1 MASKTHSSSLHV
13 THFHLHL
20 TCTNF
25 FLRNLSGILM
35 TQGEMNGKPMVQKP
49 SKPSTYYNKNKIRE
63 EWFPGISELY
73 SVSPAREWQETGN
86 RKKDLFFRSERKS
99 IMVIYGVALL
109 AGCYMAGNV
118 IGDVLGALL
127 GVKANIGGVGF
138 AMLFLIIISSWA
150 QQKGIMKAPEEQGI
164 KWWSAMYI
172 PVVVAMSSIQNVAAA
187 LSGGVVAILG
197 GLLAV
202 AIGFLMIPVLAGKKQ
217 KETVAED
224 SLAHSK

>member
-1 MASKTHSSSLHV
+1 
-13 THFHLHL
+13 
-20 TCTNF
+20 
-25 FLRNLSGILM
+25 
-35 TQGEMNGKPMVQKP
+35 
-49 SKPSTYYNKNKIRE
+49 
-63 EWFPGISELY
+63 
-73 SVSPAREWQETGN
+73 
-86 RKKDLFFRSERKS
+86 
-99 IMVIYGVALL
+99 MVIYGVALL

-118 IGDVLGALL
+118 IGDILGALL

-202 AIGFLMIPVLAGKKQ
+202 AIGFLMIPVLSGKKA
-217 KETVAED
+217 KGTVAED

>member
-1 MASKTHSSSLHV
+1 
-13 THFHLHL
+13 
-20 TCTNF
+20 
-25 FLRNLSGILM
+25 
-35 TQGEMNGKPMVQKP
+35 
-49 SKPSTYYNKNKIRE
+49 
-63 EWFPGISELY
+63 
-73 SVSPAREWQETGN
+73 
-86 RKKDLFFRSERKS
+86 
-99 IMVIYGVALL
+99 MVIYGVALL

-118 IGDVLGALL
+118 IGDILGALL

-138 AMLFLIIISSWA
+138 AMLFLIIISAWA

-202 AIGFLMIPVLAGKKQ
+202 AIGFLMIPVLSGKKA
-217 KETVAED
+217 KETVVED

>member
-1 MASKTHSSSLHV
+1 
-13 THFHLHL
+13 
-20 TCTNF
+20 
-25 FLRNLSGILM
+25 
-35 TQGEMNGKPMVQKP
+35 
-49 SKPSTYYNKNKIRE
+49 
-63 EWFPGISELY
+63 
-73 SVSPAREWQETGN
+73 
-86 RKKDLFFRSERKS
+86 
-99 IMVIYGVALL
+99 MVIYGVALL

-138 AMLFLIIISSWA
+138 AMLFLIIISAWA

-202 AIGFLMIPVLAGKKQ
+202 VIGFLLIPVLAGKKQ
-217 KETVAED
+217 KETVSED

>member
-1 MASKTHSSSLHV
+1 
-13 THFHLHL
+13 
-20 TCTNF
+20 
-25 FLRNLSGILM
+25 
-35 TQGEMNGKPMVQKP
+35 
-49 SKPSTYYNKNKIRE
+49 
-63 EWFPGISELY
+63 
-73 SVSPAREWQETGN
+73 
-86 RKKDLFFRSERKS
+86 
-99 IMVIYGVALL
+99 MVIYGVALL

-118 IGDVLGALL
+118 IGDILGALL

-138 AMLFLIIISSWA
+138 AMLFLIIISAWA

-202 AIGFLMIPVLAGKKQ
+202 AIGFLMIPVLSGKKP

-224 SLAHSK
+224 SLEHS

>member
-1 MASKTHSSSLHV
+1 
-13 THFHLHL
+13 
-20 TCTNF
+20 
-25 FLRNLSGILM
+25 
-35 TQGEMNGKPMVQKP
+35 
-49 SKPSTYYNKNKIRE
+49 
-63 EWFPGISELY
+63 
-73 SVSPAREWQETGN
+73 
-86 RKKDLFFRSERKS
+86 
-99 IMVIYGVALL
+99 MVIYGVALL

-138 AMLFLIIISSWA
+138 AMLFLIIISAWA
-150 QQKGIMKAPEEQGI
+150 QRKGIMKAPEEQGI

-202 AIGFLMIPVLAGKKQ
+202 VIGFLLIPVLSGKKQ
-217 KETVAED
+217 KETVSEE

>member
-1 MASKTHSSSLHV
+1 
-13 THFHLHL
+13 
-20 TCTNF
+20 
-25 FLRNLSGILM
+25 
-35 TQGEMNGKPMVQKP
+35 
-49 SKPSTYYNKNKIRE
+49 
-63 EWFPGISELY
+63 
-73 SVSPAREWQETGN
+73 
-86 RKKDLFFRSERKS
+86 
-99 IMVIYGVALL
+99 MVIYGVALL

-118 IGDVLGALL
+118 IGDILGALL

-138 AMLFLIIISSWA
+138 AMLFLIIISAWA

-202 AIGFLMIPVLAGKKQ
+202 AIGFLMIPVLSGKKR
-217 KETVAED
+217 KETVTED

>member
-1 MASKTHSSSLHV
+1 
-13 THFHLHL
+13 
-20 TCTNF
+20 
-25 FLRNLSGILM
+25 
-35 TQGEMNGKPMVQKP
+35 
-49 SKPSTYYNKNKIRE
+49 
-63 EWFPGISELY
+63 
-73 SVSPAREWQETGN
+73 
-86 RKKDLFFRSERKS
+86 
-99 IMVIYGVALL
+99 MVIYGVALL

-118 IGDVLGALL
+118 IGDILGALL

-138 AMLFLIIISSWA
+138 AMLFLIIISAWA

-202 AIGFLMIPVLAGKKQ
+202 AIGFLMIPVLSGKKS
-217 KETVAED
+217 KETVSEE